1 MDEGSPKSGMLAR
14 LLRPFRKY
22 SPSNFEAEINDL
34 IDHGAESGAIPK
46 SSGEMIQSIFDFND
60 TVVRKIMTPR
70 IRVVGVDVRAT
81 IGEAVNLVQDQG
93 WSRLPVY
100 QGDLDHVVGFLMA
113 KDLLNY
119 WGADGSAALPADLIR
134 PVIMVHANR
143 LIGELLDEL
152 MRKKSHLAVV
162 LDEYGG
168 TAGLVTL
175 EDIIE
180 EIVGDI
186 HDEYDQEEIDD
197 IREIAP
203 GLLLASGRTSISD
216 LNDVLDKPIPEGDY
230 DTLGGFLTDQAG
242 RVPDEGETINF
253 ENYIFQVKAAD
264 SRKVEEVEI
273 RLTDSPKSLLADT
286 GEGQPTDL
294 GETGGA

>member
-1 MDEGSPKSGMLAR
+1 LDDGTSKSGMLAR
-14 LLRPFRKY
+14 LLRPFRKF
-22 SPSNFEAEINDL
+22 SPSSFEAEINDL

-70 IRVVGVDVRAT
+70 INVVGVDVGST
-81 IGEAVNLVQDQG
+81 IEEAVALVREQG

-100 QGDLDHVVGFLMA
+100 RGDLDHVAGFLMA

-119 WGADGSAALPADLIR
+119 WGADGSAVLPADLVR
-134 PVIMVHANR
+134 PVIKVHANR
-143 LIGELLDEL
+143 LIGELLEEL
-152 MRKKSHLAVV
+152 MRKNSHLAVV

-186 HDEYDQEEIDD
+186 HDEYDQEETED
-197 IREIAP
+197 IREIGP
-203 GLLLASGRTSISD
+203 GLFLASGRTAISD
-216 LNDVLDKPIPEGDY
+216 LNDVLPKPIPEGDY
-230 DTLGGFLTDQAG
+230 DTLGGFLTDQVG
-242 RVPDEGETINF
+242 RVPDEGETITF
-253 ENYIFQVKAAD
+253 EDYAFRIMAAD
-264 SRKVEEVEI
+264 DRRVEEVEV
-273 RLTDSPKSLLADT
+273 RLADSP
-286 GEGQPTDL
+286 EGVAAARFAPATDL
-294 GETGGA
+294 GESGEA

>member
-1 MDEGSPKSGMLAR
+1 MLAR

-22 SPSNFEAEINDL
+22 SPSRFEAEISDL
-34 IDHGAESGAIPK
+34 IDHGAESGAIPR

-70 IRVVGVDVRAT
+70 VEVVGVDAGAT
-81 IGEAVNLVQDQG
+81 IEEAVTIVREQG
-93 WSRLPVY
+93 WSRLPVFK
-100 QGDLDHVVGFLMA
+100 GDLDHVTGFLMA

-119 WGADGSAALPADLIR
+119 WGADASTPLPAELFR

-143 LIGELLDEL
+143 LIGELLSEL
-152 MRKKSHLAVV
+152 MLKKSHLAVV

-186 HDEYDQEEIDD
+186 HDEYDQEEVED
-197 IREIAP
+197 IQEIAP
-203 GLLLASGRTSISD
+203 GLILASGRVPVED
-216 LNDVLDKPIPEGDY
+216 LNDVLPKPLPEGDY
-230 DTLGGFLTDQAG
+230 DTLGGFLTGQAG
-242 RVPDEGETINF
+242 RVPDQGETMTF
-253 ENYIFQVKAAD
+253 EDYAFLIKAAD
-264 SRKVEEVEI
+264 GRKVEEVEI
-273 RLTDSPKSLLADT
+273 RLRDKMEPAVGSA
-286 GEGQPTDL
+286 EGAEAAADL
-294 GETGGA
+294 GESGGA

>member
-1 MDEGSPKSGMLAR
+1 MDDGSSKPGMLAR

-22 SPSNFEAEINDL
+22 SPSRFEEEISDL

-70 IRVVGVDVRAT
+70 VEVVGVDAEAT
-81 IGEAVNLVQDQG
+81 IEETVTLIREQG

-100 QGDLDHVVGFLMA
+100 RGDLDHVAGFLMA

-119 WGADGSAALPADLIR
+119 WGADGSTILPPDLVR
-134 PVIMVHANR
+134 PVIKVHGNR

-152 MRKKSHLAVV
+152 MLKKSHLAVV

-186 HDEYDQEEIDD
+186 HDEYDQEEVAD
-197 IREIAP
+197 IRELAP
-203 GLLLASGRTSISD
+203 GLFLASGKTAISD
-216 LNDVLDKPIPEGDY
+216 LNDVLPRPLPKGDY
-230 DTLGGFLTDQAG
+230 DTLGGFLTGQVS
-242 RVPDEGETINF
+242 RVPDQGEIIAYNGYSF
-253 ENYIFQVKAAD
+253 RIKAAD

-273 RLTDSPKSLLADT
+273 SLGDQASQDDAAPGNKAGSLENGD
-286 GEGQPTDL
+286 
-294 GETGGA
+294 GA

>member
-1 MDEGSPKSGMLAR
+1 LDDGSPKSGVLAR
-14 LLRPFRKY
+14 LLRPFRKF
-22 SPSNFEAEINDL
+22 SPSRFEEEISDL

-46 SSGEMIQSIFDFND
+46 SSGEMIQSIFDFSD

-70 IRVVGVDVRAT
+70 IKVVGVDACAT
-81 IGEAVNLVQDQG
+81 IEEAVTLVREQG

-100 QGDLDHVVGFLMA
+100 RGDLDHVVGFLMA
-113 KDLLNY
+113 KDLLGY
-119 WGADGSAALPADLIR
+119 WGAEGSTPLPSELVR
-134 PVIMVHANR
+134 PVIMVHGNR

-152 MRKKSHLAVV
+152 MKKKSHLAVV

-186 HDEYDQEEIDD
+186 HDEYDQEETED
-197 IREIAP
+197 IREIGP
-203 GLLLASGRTSISD
+203 GLFLASGRSAVSD
-216 LNDVLDKPIPEGDY
+216 LNDVLPKPLPEGDY
-230 DTLGGFLTDQAG
+230 DTLGGFLTGQLG
-242 RVPDEGETINF
+242 RVPDQGETVSYEDYSFHI
-253 ENYIFQVKAAD
+253 KAAD

-273 RLTDSPKSLLADT
+273 RLPDSAGQPPA
-286 GEGQPTDL
+286 GEGAAESL
-294 GETGGA
+294 GEGEGV